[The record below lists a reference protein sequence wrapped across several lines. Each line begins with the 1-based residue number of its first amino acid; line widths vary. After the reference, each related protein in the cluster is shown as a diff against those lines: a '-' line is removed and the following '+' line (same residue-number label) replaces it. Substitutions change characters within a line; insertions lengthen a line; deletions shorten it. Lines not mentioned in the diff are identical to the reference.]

1 MLGVIGSGRK
11 PLVVVEVVFRLRR
24 ELGEQTL
31 GDLSKVAGRLLIGRA
46 KGFLAQNNIP
56 NRHSARILVYL
67 RLIVA

>member
-1 MLGVIGSGRK
+1 M
-11 PLVVVEVVFRLRR
+11 EVVFRLRR

-31 GDLSKVAGRLLIGRA
+31 GDLRKVAGRLLIGRA

-56 NRHSARILVYL
+56 NRHSARILAYL